1 LLSERWQPI
10 LSAAAAPADEATPW
24 PIDVSRLAD
33 AAWRGANWGFA
44 PGRLGGVLAQE
55 GGGDAG
61 GGILNQLLS
70 NPLILPV
77 GLLVIFYLTFIA
89 PERRRRA
96 EEAKM
101 MASLKKNDRVV
112 TVGGIH
118 ATVVSVGSDSDVVT
132 LKIDESSNTRIK
144 VNRSAI
150 AKIVTP
156 QKESKDKDEGQAT
169 HSAVK
174 K

>member
-1 LLSERWQPI
+1 L
-10 LSAAAAPADEATPW
+10 AATADP
-24 PIDVSRLAD
+24 AD
-33 AAWRGANWGFA
+33 AAATRFAEAGWRAADWGFA
-44 PGRLGGVLAQE
+44 LGRLGGVLAQD
-55 GGGDAG
+55 GGDAG
-61 GGILNQLLS
+61 GGILNQLVS

-118 ATVVSVGSDSDVVT
+118 ATVVSVGADSDVVT

-150 AKIVTP
+150 AKIVNP
-156 QKESKDKDEGQAT
+156 QKESKDKDKDEGQAT
-169 HSAVK
+169 QSAVK